1 MSASPGMRNL
11 PVASRIRAPRGIVVE
26 LDGPRVA
33 IRWSAVSNVISGCG
47 GEPVASITV
56 TWVIAKTGLR
66 GLEQEQSRE
75 TMVTAESA
83 RFKRRPPEIPGN
95 DHALQS
101 LRMWFGPIV
110 MARGGC
116 ISSALRG
123 ACRAAV

>member
-33 IRWSAVSNVISGCG
+33 IRRSAISSVIFGCG

-75 TMVTAESA
+75 MMVSMRSA
-83 RFKRRPPEIPGN
+83 GLRQLGKVSRLRLIPMRYWP
-95 DHALQS
+95 L
-101 LRMWFGPIV
+101 L

-116 ISSALRG
+116 IF
-123 ACRAAV
+123 